1 MARVTQQAEAGS
13 PDVLAASLG
22 LSRGSCANTDRG
34 QTKNRHLCGERAEE
48 SLNVLAAGPGLE
60 HPIRQGQMCSFL
72 SFPSDGDKHWDKG
85 FREAEHKRRE
95 REPWER
101 DQEIDTIRVRHKNRD
116 VEK

>member
-1 MARVTQQAEAGS
+1 M
-13 PDVLAASLG
+13 
-22 LSRGSCANTDRG
+22 NM
-34 QTKNRHLCGERAEE
+34 
-48 SLNVLAAGPGLE
+48 LAAGPGLE

-72 SFPSDGDKHWDKG
+72 SFPSDGDEHWDKG

-116 VEK
+116 MEKEDVSQRHRDREMQKEGERGN